1 MIDMNE
7 KEIDTCSL
15 NSNDS
20 DTTII
25 DYSITKDKVKNI
37 YDLSEFEECEPH
49 ERRSPSTSPFQD
61 EYVPEIAEYTCTSQN
76 VLRTEKLSPS
86 TSPFHD
92 ESHPQIAAYTYTSRN
107 VQETIILSSDDESEY
122 NKINAEIILKHKNST
137 DLALEKDN
145 TIFEMQNFDLIE
157 NGDNQETHTDSQ
169 KKKRGPRKK
178 NTENDNDGP
187 TKEPSSP
194 KQKKKKLSEKE
205 INLKKVQKTIQK
217 HSRDPEKSIE
227 ELTLNIDQSILNNIE
242 YGESIKTYLEDK
254 GIPYVEKPS
263 SQDLISWT
271 RKVEKIEDEEIIE
284 FESQEGHYM
293 KIVTPAQFG
302 NLIPIITSLKS
313 STNFDHLTILVYG
326 IGKPTDKQELEILEA
341 EMFFPTFWNFV
352 RTKEAVASFIY
363 MATKAVSYY
372 PYKAEKEEKDRQQN
386 EYFNDVNKDVVKVDK
401 NGNGLNRLW
410 RQMLTKFPL
419 ARLETA
425 EAITTVYPTMSS
437 LCQAY
442 ETSTEPGEV
451 LVQDLP
457 IRRAQGPLASVRKLG
472 PEFSKKC
479 HNFFMS
485 ESNRLL

>member
-1 MIDMNE
+1 MNE

-15 NSNDS
+15 SSNDS

-25 DYSITKDKVKNI
+25 DNSITKCKVKNI
-37 YDLSEFEECEPH
+37 YDLSEFEECEPPKSL
-49 ERRSPSTSPFQD
+49 SPRTSPFQD
-61 EYVPEIAEYTCTSQN
+61 E
-76 VLRTEKLSPS
+76 
-86 TSPFHD
+86 
-92 ESHPQIAAYTYTSRN
+92 SHPQISAYACTSRN
-107 VQETIILSSDDESEY
+107 FQDTIVLSSDDEPESNR
-122 NKINAEIILKHKNST
+122 NKAEVIFKHKNST
-137 DLALEKDN
+137 EIALEKDN
-145 TIFEMQNFDLIE
+145 TIFEMQNFDIAT
-157 NGDNQETHTDSQ
+157 GDKQETHADSP
-169 KKKRGPRKK
+169 KKKRAPRKK
-178 NTENDNDGP
+178 NTENGP
-187 TKEPSSP
+187 TNEISSP
-194 KQKKKKLSEKE
+194 KQKKKKQSEKE
-205 INLKKVQKTIQK
+205 NNLKKVQKTIQK

-227 ELTLNIDQSILNNIE
+227 ELTLNIDQSILNNID
-242 YGESIKTYLEDK
+242 YGESIKTYLENK
-254 GIPYVEKPS
+254 GISYVEKHS

-271 RKVEKIEDEEIIE
+271 RKIEKIEDEEIIE
-284 FESQEGHYM
+284 FESEEGHYM
-293 KIVTPAQFG
+293 KIISPAQFG
-302 NLIPIITSLKS
+302 NLIPILTSLKS

-326 IGKPTDKQELEILEA
+326 ISKPTDEQELEILEA

-352 RTKEAVASFIY
+352 RTKEDVASFIY

-372 PYKAEKEEKDRQQN
+372 PYKAEREEKDKQQN
-386 EYFNDVNKDVVKVDK
+386 EYFNDVNKDVVKIDK

-437 LCQAY
+437 LFQAY
-442 ETSTEPGEV
+442 GTSTVPGEA

-479 HNFFMS
+479 HNYFMS

>member
-1 MIDMNE
+1 MNG
-7 KEIDTCSL
+7 KDIDTCSL
-15 NSNDS
+15 SSNDS

-25 DYSITKDKVKNI
+25 DNSITKCKEKSI
-37 YDLSEFEECEPH
+37 YDLSEFEECEPPKSL
-49 ERRSPSTSPFQD
+49 SPSTSPFQD
-61 EYVPEIAEYTCTSQN
+61 ESHPQIPAYTCTS
-76 VLRTEKLSPS
+76 
-86 TSPFHD
+86 
-92 ESHPQIAAYTYTSRN
+92 RN
-107 VQETIILSSDDESEY
+107 FQETIVLSSDDESESNR
-122 NKINAEIILKHKNST
+122 NKAEVIFTHKNST
-137 DLALEKDN
+137 EIALEKDN
-145 TIFEMQNFDLIE
+145 TIFEMQNFDIIAT
-157 NGDNQETHTDSQ
+157 GDKQETHTDSP
-169 KKKRGPRKK
+169 KKIRAPRKK
-178 NTENDNDGP
+178 NTENDP
-187 TKEPSSP
+187 TKEISSP
-194 KQKKKKLSEKE
+194 KQKKKKQSEKE
-205 INLKKVQKTIQK
+205 NNLKKVQKTIQK

-227 ELTLNIDQSILNNIE
+227 ELTLNIDQSILNNID
-242 YGESIKTYLEDK
+242 YGEIIKTYLENK
-254 GIPYVEKPS
+254 GISYVEKPS

-271 RKVEKIEDEEIIE
+271 RKIEKIEDEEIIE
-284 FESQEGHYM
+284 FESEEGHYM

-302 NLIPIITSLKS
+302 NLIPILTSLKS

-326 IGKPTDKQELEILEA
+326 ISKPTDEQELEILEA

-352 RTKEAVASFIY
+352 KTKEDVASFIY

-372 PYKAEKEEKDRQQN
+372 PYKAEREEKDKQQN
-386 EYFNDVNKDVVKVDK
+386 EYFNDVNKDVVKIDK

-437 LCQAY
+437 LFQAY
-442 ETSTEPGEV
+442 GTSTVPGEA

-479 HNFFMS
+479 HNYFMS